1 MAFKLINGS
10 VFFLTI
16 VDDYSRFTW
25 VHLMQHKSQVSPII
39 KSFFQFVQT
48 QFKTKVKCL
57 RSNNDAEFK
66 MKDYFSTQ
74 GIIYQLNC
82 VETQQQ
88 NAIIERKHQHLL
100 NVAKALKISVTSS
113 FKILERLHTHSHS
126 HYKQNTYTSSLK

>member
-1 MAFKLINGS
+1 MAFKSINGF

-25 VHLMQHKSQVSPII
+25 VHLMQHKSQVSSII
-39 KSFFQFVQT
+39 KSFFQLVQT

-57 RSNNDAEFK
+57 RLDNDAEFK
-66 MKDYFSTQ
+66 MKDYFFAQ
-74 GIIYQLNC
+74 GIIYQLSC
-82 VETQQQ
+82 VETPQQ

-100 NVAKALKISVTSS
+100 NVSFKISVTSS
-113 FKILERLHTHSHS
+113 FKILGRLHTHSHS